1 MDEAAEPQPRALV
14 VDDNLMFA
22 MMIEPTLKRLG
33 YAARTV
39 SVGTQLTALA
49 TAQQPDLILINLTS
63 TRFAATDLIRS
74 LREQPATAA
83 IPVIGY
89 AGHVE
94 REFLQAG
101 MAAGAT
107 MVVPNSAI
115 RSALP
120 EVLAKLERI
129 LAGEPPEA
137 D

>member
-1 MDEAAEPQPRALV
+1 M